1 MSETSEM
8 NETGETSDVEVY
20 SSLTCPFCHRAKTLL
35 HRKGVRFKEIGVDF
49 DPAAR
54 REMIDRAGGRSTVP
68 QIFIGGRH
76 VGGSDELDAL
86 ERDGAL
92 DGLLGRSA

>member
-1 MSETSEM
+1 M
-8 NETGETSDVEVY
+8 NETSGTSDASGVEVY
-20 SSLTCPFCHRAKTLL
+20 SSLTCPFCRRAKTLL
-35 HRKGVRFKEIGVDF
+35 RRKGVRFKEIGVDF

-86 ERDGAL
+86 EREGAL
-92 DGLLGRSA
+92 DGLLGTSA